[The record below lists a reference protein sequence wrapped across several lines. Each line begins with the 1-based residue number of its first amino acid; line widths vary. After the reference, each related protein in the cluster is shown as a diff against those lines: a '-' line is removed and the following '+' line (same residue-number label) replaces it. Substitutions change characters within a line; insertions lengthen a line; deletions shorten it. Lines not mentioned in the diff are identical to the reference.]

1 MVIKKI
7 VGPTFMEAC
16 DSLEVK
22 EEHDPLE
29 LDKNILEVK
38 KEVGE
43 PQLESIGK
51 DILVHL
57 CCIFIFS
64 LFNSY
69 N

>member
-1 MVIKKI
+1 MVIEKI
-7 VGPTFMEAC
+7 VGPLVMEAF
-16 DSLEVK
+16 DSLGVK
-22 EEHDPLE
+22 EEHGPLE

-43 PQLESIGK
+43 PQLETIGK
-51 DILVHL
+51 EFLVHL
-57 CCIFIFS
+57 CFIFS